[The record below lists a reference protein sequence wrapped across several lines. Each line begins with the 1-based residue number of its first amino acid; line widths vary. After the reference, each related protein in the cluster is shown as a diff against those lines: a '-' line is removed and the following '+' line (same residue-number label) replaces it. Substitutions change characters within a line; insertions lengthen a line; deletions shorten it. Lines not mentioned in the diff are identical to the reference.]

1 MNHKE
6 KLIEIINNVI
16 RCDKCGIVPEWLAED
31 LIFYGVTVQ
40 EWISVKD
47 RLPELTEGTECYK
60 QSPCCLV
67 TLQWWDGEMSESIG
81 WYNQSGEWNEDS
93 KNCKV
98 IAWQPLPKAYQPKGE

>member
-1 MNHKE
+1 MDVRE
-6 KLIEIINNVI
+6 KLVELLCEAQHIVTNIN
-16 RCDKCGIVPEWLAED
+16 KAEY
-31 LIFYGVTVQ
+31 LIANGVTVQ
-40 EWISVKD
+40 EWISVND
-47 RLPELTEGTECYK
+47 RLPELTEGTEAYK

-67 TLQWWDGEMSESIG
+67 ALQWWDGEISESIG

>member
-1 MNHKE
+1 MDVRE
-6 KLIEIINNVI
+6 KLMELLDVIIQPGQKTLGDI
-16 RCDKCGIVPEWLAED
+16 ADH
-31 LIFYGVTVQ
+31 LIAHGVTVQ

-98 IAWQPLPKAYQPKGE
+98 IAWQPLPKAYPPKGE